1 MGTGGGGGLVSVLA
15 VGEFS
20 GTPPPLL
27 VLVSSLVLP
36 LSYQVVSRNP
46 GIC

>member
-1 MGTGGGGGLVSVLA
+1 MVVVDYVDIVVLA

-20 GTPPPLL
+20 RTPPPLL
-27 VLVSSLVLP
+27 VLMSSLVLP

-46 GIC
+46 GF